1 MIEQWRRDDDGDTVV
16 GLARLEAIP
25 QFQVRLPLLPATGVI
40 GGGRCDGSG
49 DIGRMSGEIE
59 SLVGSMTGRLKALE
73 DSWKGSASTSF
84 QEVLLEWKDTARQ
97 VRESLDSIGQVLGQ
111 VGDQYAEVEDANTR
125 SFGRGR

>member
-1 MIEQWRRDDDGDTVV
+1 MASQYTVDSDAISTHGTDTATLVTE
-16 GLARLEAIP
+16 LE
-25 QFQVRLPLLPATGVI
+25 T
-40 GGGRCDGSG
+40 
-49 DIGRMSGEIE
+49 
-59 SLVGSMTGRLKALE
+59 SLTNLNTKLTTLQTQ
-73 DSWKGSASTSF
+73 WKGSASTSF

>member
-1 MIEQWRRDDDGDTVV
+1 MST
-16 GLARLEAIP
+16 
-25 QFQVRLPLLPATGVI
+25 QFQVDTSRI
-40 GGGRCDGSG
+40 KDGSG

-125 SFGRGR
+125 SFGRCLLYTSDAADE